1 MIVYAALLLPFKN
14 NPDSLDE
21 KEIDRKFPDLT
32 ACYERVKNEYDRK
45 LVGQNKSVNTVVG
58 NSVKVDKNVA
68 VMNTTLDSPVNLR
81 TPPHIKGTKLD
92 ALQRQ
97 IMELEIQESEL
108 SLALRRSQLNNSPL
122 GLDVLLQSQNSHM
135 D

>member
-1 MIVYAALLLPFKN
+1 MIVYAALLLPLKN

-32 ACYERVKNEYDRK
+32 ACYERVKNEYERK

-68 VMNTTLDSPVNLR
+68 VMNTTLDSL
-81 TPPHIKGTKLD
+81 
-92 ALQRQ
+92 
-97 IMELEIQESEL
+97 
-108 SLALRRSQLNNSPL
+108 
-122 GLDVLLQSQNSHM
+122 
-135 D
+135 

>member
-1 MIVYAALLLPFKN
+1 MIFDAALLLPLKN

-32 ACYERVKNEYDRK
+32 ACNERFKNKYERK
-45 LVGQNKSVNTVVG
+45 LVGHNKSVNTVVG

-81 TPPHIKGTKLD
+81 TPPNIKGTKLD
-92 ALQRQ
+92 VLQRQ

-122 GLDVLLQSQNSHM
+122 GLDVLL
-135 D
+135 